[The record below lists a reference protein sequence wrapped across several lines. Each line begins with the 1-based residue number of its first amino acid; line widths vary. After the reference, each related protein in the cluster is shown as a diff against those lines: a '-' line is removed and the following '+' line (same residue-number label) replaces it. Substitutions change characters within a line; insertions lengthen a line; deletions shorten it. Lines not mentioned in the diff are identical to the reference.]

1 MSESCP
7 ICLTR
12 DSSTKICHNNH
23 KTCKQCILIYCTS
36 KKKSCPIC
44 RSDVYHF
51 PLELLNF
58 PYNANNYQL
67 QHRYSD
73 LSDWENFYPKDSK
86 KIILN
91 INLSIAK
98 EELGGYID
106 INPNFRI
113 YWGDEANITNRL
125 SLFKRQMNEIDSWIK
140 SYKEMNRILIVQR
153 NRNTTAMRLVRMI
166 PM

>member
-1 MSESCP
+1 MWES
-7 ICLTR
+7 LLK
-12 DSSTKICHNNH
+12 TK
-23 KTCKQCILIYCTS
+23 
-36 KKKSCPIC
+36 
-44 RSDVYHF
+44 
-51 PLELLNF
+51 
-58 PYNANNYQL
+58 NYFK
-67 QHRYSD
+67 
-73 LSDWENFYPKDSK
+73 NT
-86 KIILN
+86 LN

-98 EELGGYID
+98 EELSGYID

-113 YWGDEANITNRL
+113 YWGDEANKSIVIIANRI